1 MTKYKTGGLL
11 AVRLNSC
18 QIARKSQGFS
28 HVIILAI
35 FVFYRRFL
43 YIPLNS
49 EVKDM
54 DADGGPQKKASII
67 RELCVFQI
75 SLLTKKNQGG
85 KMK

>member
-49 EVKDM
+49 EAKDM
-54 DADGGPQKKASII
+54 DADGGPQKRQALFESS
-67 RELCVFQI
+67 VSF
-75 SLLTKKNQGG
+75 G
-85 KMK
+85 

>member
-1 MTKYKTGGLL
+1 MTKYKTGVLL

-28 HVIILAI
+28 HVILLAI

-54 DADGGPQKKASII
+54 DADGGPQKRQALFESS
-67 RELCVFQI
+67 VSF
-75 SLLTKKNQGG
+75 G
-85 KMK
+85 